1 MNEKHVEQVLEIE
14 KQAQEIHDVAVREA
28 QQLPIL
34 AEQDAQAIVQK
45 ALSEA
50 QEEARKLVSEAQAE
64 EEVSRILTKADE
76 KNRQVEALVMNNF
89 DKAVT
94 YILNRVIGKE

>member
-1 MNEKHVEQVLEIE
+1 MNEKHVQQVLEIE

-28 QQLPIL
+28 QQLPML
-34 AEQDAQAIVQK
+34 AEQDAQAILQK
-45 ALSEA
+45 ALTDA

-64 EEVSRILTKADE
+64 DEVSRILTQADE
-76 KNRQVEALVMNNF
+76 KNRQVEALVMSNF
-89 DKAVT
+89 DKAVA

>member
-1 MNEKHVEQVLEIE
+1 LKGWAFTKNSIAL
-14 KQAQEIHDVAVREA
+14 REA

-50 QEEARKLVSEAQAE
+50 QEEARKLVLCGWLS
-64 EEVSRILTKADE
+64 
-76 KNRQVEALVMNNF
+76 
-89 DKAVT
+89 
-94 YILNRVIGKE
+94 

>member
-1 MNEKHVEQVLEIE
+1 MNEKHVQHVMEIE
-14 KQAQEIHDVAVREA
+14 KQAQEIHDIALREA

-45 ALSEA
+45 AVSEA

-64 EEVSRILTKADE
+64 EEVSSILTEADE
-76 KNRQVEALVMNNF
+76 KNRQVEALVMSNF

-94 YILNRVIGKE
+94 YILNRVVGKE

>member
-1 MNEKHVEQVLEIE
+1 
-14 KQAQEIHDVAVREA
+14 
-28 QQLPIL
+28 
-34 AEQDAQAIVQK
+34 VQK
-45 ALSEA
+45 AISEA

-64 EEVSRILTKADE
+64 EEVSRILTQADE
-76 KNRQVEALVMNNF
+76 KNRQVEAMAMSNF